1 MTLVS
6 ILDYKRRYQ
15 NMSIMDGIYIPW
27 HVFFWINISW
37 HVVIE
42 MWTLMMCFKLH
53 HMKCHIGLLFFPLDH
68 VVLHICLLTNFVVL
82 TKKKKKTNFV
92 VKRTPTLW
100 FFPIKEKTKFVVFAI
115 LILVI
120 PVLIDL
126 WYCYVFS
133 EQDKESI
140 YFIILF

>member
-1 MTLVS
+1 
-6 ILDYKRRYQ
+6 
-15 NMSIMDGIYIPW
+15 
-27 HVFFWINISW
+27 
-37 HVVIE
+37 
-42 MWTLMMCFKLH
+42 
-53 HMKCHIGLLFFPLDH
+53 
-68 VVLHICLLTNFVVL
+68 VVL